1 MLNKIV
7 QRKVEH
13 FDFLAFT
20 LYLMVATIPLGN
32 NLNSRLIIL
41 FCIVGAFKNS
51 LKDKGRQLKK
61 NLAWV
66 YSLLFFFFLFLSFI
80 WDPHGIDALK
90 ALEKKASFLFLP
102 IILASMPQLNKKVLK
117 NAFLIFV
124 LSILFACLY
133 SIIKSATEYFT
144 TRDYRVFFYHYLSK
158 QLGLNAVYLSLYC
171 VFSLCILI
179 HYYFV
184 KPDPF
189 KYIFYP
195 LAILLYFIFFSISDF
210 IVVQNDAFYCKYN

>member
-61 NLAWV
+61 NLGW
-66 YSLLFFFFLFLSFI
+66 
-80 WDPHGIDALK
+80 
-90 ALEKKASFLFLP
+90 
-102 IILASMPQLNKKVLK
+102 
-117 NAFLIFV
+117 
-124 LSILFACLY
+124 LY
-133 SIIKSATEYFT
+133 
-144 TRDYRVFFYHYLSK
+144 
-158 QLGLNAVYLSLYC
+158 
-171 VFSLCILI
+171 
-179 HYYFV
+179 
-184 KPDPF
+184 
-189 KYIFYP
+189 
-195 LAILLYFIFFSISDF
+195 
-210 IVVQNDAFYCKYN
+210 